1 MKRVDQSAFVRIRL
15 RPKKEEYVR
24 SSQNIALHQRFAA
37 FRNRPLMTLMLGHL
51 MVDMYVGLLPVFYP
65 LLIDRFAIDLKTVG
79 LVSLAYTG
87 VASLIQ
93 PLFGWLADRYGTRY
107 IGLALMWSATMFAT
121 IGFATSFPL
130 LLVLTAAAGLGSVA

>member
-1 MKRVDQSAFVRIRL
+1 MGQVAPSL
-15 RPKKEEYVR
+15 RPLRKPNEGTPSMELPLDR
-24 SSQNIALHQRFAA
+24 PQRFAA

-107 IGLALMWSATMFAT
+107 IGLALFWSATMFAT

-130 LLVLTAAAGLGSVA
+130 LLA

>member
-1 MKRVDQSAFVRIRL
+1 VL
-15 RPKKEEYVR
+15 
-24 SSQNIALHQRFAA
+24 SSQNIDLPQRFAA
-37 FRNRPLMTLMLGHL
+37 FRNRPLMTLMFGHL

-93 PLFGWLADRYGTRY
+93 PLFGWIALLFAVGF
-107 IGLALMWSATMFAT
+107 GLAL
-121 IGFATSFPL
+121 L
-130 LLVLTAAAGLGSVA
+130 LPEHELSRAKSGRDAAA